1 MEQPNTDNDTI
12 KLGQIA
18 VRLPRRLLFFSLAIS
33 LSVPYLARL
42 PGVASHGSDWLYSY
56 IQGALAVL
64 FMSIFNAIPG
74 GALYLIGRLS
84 KKTPLAFWGAV
95 ASSTGYAF
103 WAHGSMNLAAS
114 STAAIGLVFIPV
126 YCAVAAIPGA
136 VLGWIAY
143 KAIQPESGRR
153 AIAWAACLG
162 AVIIGVGNAMQ
173 NQAEVAQRESKFPVV
188 SISELPLNK
197 RVVIGCCEFGRI
209 EVLALDNFDSEQG
222 QEIAALSN
230 DLNVLFDTKTYAE
243 KAKTKMGRLE
253 CDHCVGMYPHIAA
266 DGKGSFV
273 VASSDGVVDNAGRV
287 LWRLNH
293 LSFSKVVPL
302 RLPGDGGLTFFST
315 ETPSRLER
323 HDAQGEVLWSFNG
336 PFLDVGIFENAD
348 GKRLPAATMGKGKSS
363 AWQLYDLDGKPI
375 QQTALPDWANNVS
388 SVAWPSRGHLL
399 AGGGSWV
406 GVLDPQGS
414 QILLHQIQGTSF
426 RPYHGPDG
434 VAVRF
439 NSVEKS
445 YLAVLSHGSSGYARS
460 VLLIFDSKGRL
471 VWQEELKK
479 SHAILAVPQ
488 ADGKGD
494 VLLVGGMDGVIE
506 YSLDKA
512 PTLNRE

>member
-1 MEQPNTDNDTI
+1 M
-12 KLGQIA
+12 
-18 VRLPRRLLFFSLAIS
+18 
-33 LSVPYLARL
+33 
-42 PGVASHGSDWLYSY
+42 
-56 IQGALAVL
+56 QGALAVL
-64 FMSIFNAIPG
+64 FVSVFNAIPG

-84 KKTPLAFWGAV
+84 KKSPLAFWGAV
-95 ASSTGYAF
+95 ASSTGYAL

-114 STAAIGLVFIPV
+114 STAAIGLIFIPI
-126 YCAVAAIPGA
+126 YSAVAAIPGT

-153 AIAWAACLG
+153 AIAWVACLG
-162 AVIIGVGNAMQ
+162 AVIIGMGTAMQ
-173 NQAEVAQRESKFPVV
+173 DQAAVAQRESRFPVV
-188 SISELPLNK
+188 SVSELPLNK
-197 RVVIGCCEFGRI
+197 RTVIGCCEFGRI

-222 QEIAALSN
+222 QEIAILGN
-230 DLNVLFDTKTYAE
+230 DLNVLFNARTYAE
-243 KAKTKMGRLE
+243 KSRTKTGKLE

-273 VASSDGVVDNAGRV
+273 VASSDGVVDKAGQI
-287 LWRLNH
+287 LWRLDH

-315 ETPSRLER
+315 ETPSRLGR
-323 HDAQGEVLWSFNG
+323 HDAQGKVLWSFNG

-363 AWQLYDLDGKPI
+363 VWQLYDLDGKPL
-375 QQTALPDWANNVS
+375 QQIALPNWANNVS
-388 SVAWPSRGHLL
+388 SIAWPARGHLL

-406 GVLDPQGS
+406 GVLDSQGN

-439 NSVEKS
+439 SSAEKP

-506 YSLDKA
+506 YSLGQA
-512 PTLNRE
+512 PAE